1 MPEKTLDVKVGGP
14 LADLL
19 HDMAFALTTLLEANA
34 MPMKARQIRDTYYQT
49 TGSHLGDYAE
59 KKESK

>member
-1 MPEKTLDVKVGGP
+1 MTEKTLDVKVGGP

-34 MPMKARQIRDTYYQT
+34 MPVKAQQVRDTYHRA
-49 TGSHLGDYAE
+49 TGSWLGDYAE
-59 KKESK
+59 KESK